1 MAGFAMTL
9 LSLTGLLLIFIVL
22 LQRGRGGGL
31 AGAFGGAGGQSAFG
45 TRAGDVFT
53 KITVVLAVIWVVLAG
68 ATGFA
73 MRAGATKRSSEFASE
88 KSDVPAVET
97 ANPEKDEKAPA
108 TDKADAEKPST
119 PAATTDEPAKDEAK
133 KDADVEKP
141 STDEPKKDEPKTDD
155 ADKPSTE
162 KSNDKPE
169 AKKPESKEEPAKP
182 EAEKKDEP
190 KADNSEEK

>member
-1 MAGFAMTL
+1 MAGFTMTL

-73 MRAGATKRSSEFASE
+73 MRAGATKEERQYPSAATAE
-88 KSDVPAVET
+88 AVET
-97 ANPEKDEKAPA
+97 ANPEKDEKTPL
-108 TDKADAEKPST
+108 TDKDDAEKPSK
-119 PAATTDEPAKDEAK
+119 PAATTDEPSKDEAK
-133 KDADVEKP
+133 KDADAEKP
-141 STDEPKKDEPKTDD
+141 STDEVKKDEPKKDD
-155 ADKPSTE
+155 ADKPEAT
-162 KSNDKPE
+162 KPE
-169 AKKPESKEEPAKP
+169 PKDESAKPEPEKKEEPKTEKP
-182 EAEKKDEP
+182 EDK
-190 KADNSEEK
+190 

>member
-1 MAGFAMTL
+1 MAGFTMTL

-73 MRAGATKRSSEFASE
+73 MRAGATKESSRLPSAESSEA
-88 KSDVPAVET
+88 AVET
-97 ANPEKDEKAPA
+97 ADPEKDGKKPLTGKDE
-108 TDKADAEKPST
+108 ADKPSK
-119 PAATTDEPAKDEAK
+119 PAATTDEPSKDEAK
-133 KDADVEKP
+133 KDADAEKP
-141 STDEPKKDEPKTDD
+141 STDGPKKDEPKKDD
-155 ADKPSTE
+155 ADKPAAE
-162 KSNDKPE
+162 KSEDKPE
-169 AKKPESKEEPAKP
+169 AKKSEPKEESAKP

-190 KADNSEEK
+190 KTDKSEEK